1 MLFLQILIGLF
12 LSYTVLLMITRQQT
26 TSVTLIS
33 TSRSIKSAVIDST
46 VQNLL
51 NQTAANIPR
60 RRREAPDTSG
70 IMSSSSTSTS
80 DLLEPSSSTLQ
91 DSSIST
97 STKYHKPKPEVAD
110 GDQLEQSH
118 KTKVELTDK
127 NRAIWN
133 RSIILLRYLKYIF
146 WNNIDCFYSE
156 KAYVNVFESLGMK
169 IVNL

>member
-1 MLFLQILIGLF
+1 
-12 LSYTVLLMITRQQT
+12 MITKQQT
-26 TSVTLIS
+26 TSVTVIS

-80 DLLEPSSSTLQ
+80 GLLEPSSSTLE
-91 DSSIST
+91 DLSIST

-118 KTKVELTDK
+118 KTKVELK
-127 NRAIWN
+127 YN
-133 RSIILLRYLKYIF
+133 SITILFKISIFERKYNLKKYLE
-146 WNNIDCFYSE
+146 CFLE
-156 KAYVNVFESLGMK
+156 WPNERLFIVKSLYKCIK
-169 IVNL
+169 IVRNENS